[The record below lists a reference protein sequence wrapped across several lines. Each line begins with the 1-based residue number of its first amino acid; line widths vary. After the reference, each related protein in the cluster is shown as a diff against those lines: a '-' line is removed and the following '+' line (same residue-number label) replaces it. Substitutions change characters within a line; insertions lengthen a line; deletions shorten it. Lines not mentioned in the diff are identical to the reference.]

1 MKYARLPLSDLKDLE
16 KEFVD
21 FLAVNGI
28 AAEEW
33 QRLKAEEKDTVEG
46 IIDQFSDV
54 IWEGVL
60 RKTEIVEHRRK
71 DVLTLCKVVEGELST
86 FVVKTKDESID
97 LTQANE
103 VEKALSNLDD
113 YEVNMRV
120 DKITKATTEQLFE
133 LLQIGFYITKNE
145 QYAKVFKEED

>member
-71 DVLTLCKVVEGELST
+71 DVLTLCKVVESELST

-145 QYAKVFKEED
+145 QYAKVFKEVQ

>member
-145 QYAKVFKEED
+145 QYAKVFKEEQ